1 MEPRPKRS
9 YPIIQ
14 KKSLREENQS
24 LILENIE
31 LTKIK
36 DAYISM
42 ISEKNSMDE
51 DQRLLS
57 AHESI
62 DGKKLKGEMK
72 EIPFVANP

>member
-9 YPIIQ
+9 HPIIP
-14 KKSLREENQS
+14 KKSLREENQE

-42 ISEKNSMDE
+42 ISEKNGMDE
-51 DQRLLS
+51 AQRLLS

-62 DGKKLKGEMK
+62 DGNKFKGEMK
-72 EIPFVANP
+72 